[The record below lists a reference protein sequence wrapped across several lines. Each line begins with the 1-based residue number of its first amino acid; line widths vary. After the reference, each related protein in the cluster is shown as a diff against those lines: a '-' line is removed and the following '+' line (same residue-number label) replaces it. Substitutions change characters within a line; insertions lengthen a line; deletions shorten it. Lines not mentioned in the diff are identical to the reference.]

1 MKIIFN
7 IVLIIGLLTAFVP
20 AFRRFLFYLL
30 VGRHFVKE
38 QKKATKP
45 KTKEGEIKVE
55 TKQNNANDSQFRG
68 GEYVDYEEIK

>member
-1 MKIIFN
+1 MFKILFN
-7 IVLIIGLLTAFVP
+7 IILIIGLLTAFVP

-38 QKKATKP
+38 QKQATR

-55 TKQNNANDSQFRG
+55 VKPNDSKFKG
-68 GEYVDYEEIK
+68 GEYVDYEDVK